1 MQLDAVTKS
10 IHAANLG
17 YKKSYMESLFQQ
29 KCYGKNEN
37 TGEYNSQYI
46 VQLKENYRSHSS
58 ILKIP
63 NDLFYNGILE
73 AAASSGI

>member
-10 IHAANLG
+10 IHAENLG
-17 YKKSYMESLFQQ
+17 FKKSYMESLFQQ
-29 KCYGKNEN
+29 KCYGINED
-37 TGEYNSQYI
+37 TGEYNPQYI
-46 VQLKENYRSHSS
+46 VQLKENYRSHPS

-63 NDLFYNGILE
+63 NDLFYKGILK